1 MCVEFGSLSLVYC
14 WRKFPSYGDF
24 TKETREKR
32 KRRERRTV
40 GKSREESRVE
50 KSTAHYS
57 GVE

>member
-32 KRRERRTV
+32 KKKREAY
-40 GKSREESRVE
+40 SREEQGRE
-50 KSTAHYS
+50 
-57 GVE
+57 